1 MRSSNKNPHYN
12 NWHIILEDFR
22 QHTMAYYTTSTNITI
37 FRDEFTNPILHD
49 DEWCTMLWRYYCTWY
64 AAITTFIMEILRS
77 IWAIEFANIIRDA
90 TTKLHDVDINFFVG
104 SILIYGCILVLVWRI
119 AGVCVRFV
127 VGLLGSIV
135 TTNDTTE
142 SKESTGNTNDPIKS
156 MEADEPSTSSSM
168 GTLLS
173 SSSSSTATPPPLVSE
188 PTGPHTAIEQL
199 RDIRS
204 LLGELQSKM
213 TELESSIVEES
224 STSSAN
230 STTNNDDST
239 TDDSTTDD
247 SASNEQPNENN
258 EQIEREPPNMAQAK
272 ANAYLWQQNQV
283 AKMKR
288 QNCQHRQQKKG
299 Y

>member
-1 MRSSNKNPHYN
+1 
-12 NWHIILEDFR
+12 
-22 QHTMAYYTTSTNITI
+22 MAYYTTNITI
-37 FRDEFTNPILHD
+37 FRDDFTKPILHD
-49 DEWCTMLWRYYCTWY
+49 DEWYMMLWGYYCKCCATI
-64 AAITTFIMEILRS
+64 AAFIMEALRS
-77 IWAIEFANIIRDA
+77 IWTIEFATVIRDA
-90 TTKLHDVDINFFVG
+90 TTKLNDDFDVDMFFAF
-104 SILIYGCILVLVWRI
+104 ILIYGCIIFGLVWI
-119 AGVCVRFV
+119 VHFI
-127 VGLLGSIV
+127 VGLLGS
-135 TTNDTTE
+135 TE
-142 SKESTGNTNDPIKS
+142 NKDATENTKDPTENTKDPIENEDATEIEDPINNT
-156 MEADEPSTSSSM
+156 EADD
-168 GTLLS
+168 L
-173 SSSSSTATPPPLVSE
+173 PPPLVSE

-272 ANAYLWQQNQV
+272 AKAYLWQQNQV

-288 QNCQHRQQKKG
+288 QNRQRRQQKKG